1 MRVACVLLRALLA
14 RNNKG
19 AMHVL
24 TAGKI
29 KGNAGASKGLY
40 VHAGFCERIGIER
53 KRAQIAAK
61 NSLSVFGKQARE
73 RNNKLGMVAL
83 HVPA

>member
-1 MRVACVLLRALLA
+1 MHVASCALLRVLLRALLA
-14 RNNKG
+14 RNDKG
-19 AMHVL
+19 VVHVFA
-24 TAGKI
+24 TGKV

-61 NSLSVFGKQARE
+61 NGLSVFGK
-73 RNNKLGMVAL
+73 
-83 HVPA
+83 

>member
-1 MRVACVLLRALLA
+1 MHVAGALLRALLA

-24 TAGKI
+24 AAGKI
-29 KGNAGASKGLY
+29 KGNTGASKGLY

-61 NSLSVFGKQARE
+61 NGLSIFGKQARE
-73 RNNKLGMVAL
+73 RNNKLSMVAL
-83 HVPA
+83 HIPA